1 MSDPGA
7 AAYEAACDWYAGLM
21 LARASTVVPLAD
33 RAWGVLSPEW
43 RHSFV
48 HNGILVRADPGADH
62 VVARADDVLGG
73 AGLAHRYLVAR
84 CDLSPS
90 TLEGLRAAGYEPEA
104 CVLMSRPTS
113 AGPLA
118 RRPGV
123 VVEQVDADAAG
134 EFEAR
139 MWRTEWMPGIGD
151 DEVRDLVARRASND
165 RSGPFLS
172 FVVRDGGEVVASADL
187 AVRGGA
193 AEIDGV
199 ATLPSHRGRGY
210 ADALVAACGQAAA
223 GAGCAT
229 LYLEALAEDWPRAWY
244 GRRGFT
250 ELGPVWSAT
259 RRTSG

>member
-1 MSDPGA
+1 MSDPSPT
-7 AAYEAACDWYAGLM
+7 AYEAACDWYADLM

-33 RAWGVLSPEW
+33 GAWGVLSPEW

-48 HNGILVRADPGADH
+48 HNGILVRSDPGAAQ
-62 VVARADDVLGG
+62 VMAWADDVLGG
-73 AGLAHRYLVAR
+73 AGLDHRYLVAR

-90 TLEGLRAAGYEPEA
+90 TLDGLRAAGYEPEP
-104 CVLMSRPTS
+104 CVLMARPTS
-113 AGPLA
+113 TGPLT
-118 RRPGV
+118 RPEGA
-123 VVEQVDADAAG
+123 VVEQVDAEAAG

-139 MWRTEWMPGIGD
+139 MWRTEWLPGIGD

-172 FVVRDGGEVVASADL
+172 FVVRDGGEVVASAGL

-210 ADALVAACGQAAA
+210 ADALVAACVDAAA
-223 GAGCAT
+223 DAGCTT
-229 LYLEALAEDWPRAWY
+229 LYLEALAEDWPRGWY

-250 ELGPVWSAT
+250 ELGPDWSAT
-259 RRTSG
+259 RRKQ